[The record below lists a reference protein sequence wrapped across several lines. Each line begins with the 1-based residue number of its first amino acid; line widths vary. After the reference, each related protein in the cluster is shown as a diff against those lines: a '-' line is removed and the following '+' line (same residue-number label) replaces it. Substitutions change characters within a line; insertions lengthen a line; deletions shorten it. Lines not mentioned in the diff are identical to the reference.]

1 MLAPSTKADF
11 HEGRAKIEKNS
22 IKNELRTVL
31 NYLQGLKGKVLAL
44 NRLISNMPMCL
55 VN

>member
-22 IKNELRTVL
+22 IKNDIKNCTELFTRT
-31 NYLQGLKGKVLAL
+31 QGKSAGTQ
-44 NRLISNMPMCL
+44 
-55 VN
+55 